1 MGTTGAGKS
10 TTIQYLYG
18 AKHPSLINMVK
29 IENGHIQ
36 AKPMPKK
43 LKSFIA
49 SAAMKSETRYINPIE
64 FEIKDKKVQIMIV
77 DTPGFGDTQ
86 SIEVD
91 IANSLAIIRAVVK
104 A

>member
-1 MGTTGAGKS
+1 MR
-10 TTIQYLYG
+10 
-18 AKHPSLINMVK
+18 
-29 IENGHIQ
+29 
-36 AKPMPKK
+36 
-43 LKSFIA
+43 
-49 SAAMKSETRYINPIE
+49 SETRFINPIE
-64 FEIKDKKVQIMIV
+64 FEFKNIKDKKVEIMIV